1 MKHRQLLERAN
12 RSLVE
17 AAALVDPT
25 FRLHYHFMAKAQW
38 MNDPSGLVSYGGY
51 YHVFY
56 QHNPYAPRWGSMH
69 WGHART
75 KDFLS
80 WEHLP
85 VALAPS
91 EEYDLD
97 GCFSGS
103 AVVADGQM
111 QLFYTGVREVK
122 GKLVQVQCRAL
133 SSDGIHFRK
142 DPLNPLISTYPPE
155 GSQDFR
161 DPKVWRWGEAWF
173 MALGSGQGG
182 RGKVLLYIGLSFCAG
197 GVLWEWPRTA
207 MEPRGRFGNARTSFP
222 WEASTACW
230 SPP

>member
-111 QLFYTGVREVK
+111 
-122 GKLVQVQCRAL
+122 
-133 SSDGIHFRK
+133 
-142 DPLNPLISTYPPE
+142 
-155 GSQDFR
+155 
-161 DPKVWRWGEAWF
+161 
-173 MALGSGQGG
+173 
-182 RGKVLLYIGLSFCAG
+182 
-197 GVLWEWPRTA
+197 
-207 MEPRGRFGNARTSFP
+207 
-222 WEASTACW
+222 
-230 SPP
+230 